1 MFRGFHCIPKR
12 KLQAHS
18 DGKIDGLILCHDM
31 MGGYV
36 EDSNVQGEVGAVK
49 QRSYNYLYWE
59 FVDIFIYFSHT
70 RLTIPPV
77 NRTNTAHRHG
87 VRVLGTFITEWEAG
101 ANDNVLLL
109 SEKTVVGKNGQKR
122 KVFEYADKLV
132 ELCKYYRFDGWFL
145 NLESDMLSVEASLKM
160 VEFTQYFT
168 EEMHRELPGSLV
180 IWYDS
185 LETSTGKVHHQS
197 CLNEENAKYLDA
209 CDAIFTDYRKFAPF
223 SLVYF
228 CYDKKHDTRDVSM
241 HQIGFRN
248 ICPFRCSMAKAGC
261 AMFTPEL
268 TFGAWHF
275 SWRWL

>member
-49 QRSYNYLYWE
+49 QRSYNFLYWE

-77 NRTNTAHRHG
+77 NWTNTAHRHG

-109 SEKTVVGKNGQKR
+109 SEKTVVGKNGQKC
-122 KVFEYADKLV
+122 KVLEYADKLV

-180 IWYDS
+180 IWY
-185 LETSTGKVHHQS
+185 E
-197 CLNEENAKYLDA
+197 
-209 CDAIFTDYRKFAPF
+209 
-223 SLVYF
+223 
-228 CYDKKHDTRDVSM
+228 
-241 HQIGFRN
+241 IGR
-248 ICPFRCSMAKAGC
+248 A
-261 AMFTPEL
+261 
-268 TFGAWHF
+268 HV
-275 SWRWL
+275 